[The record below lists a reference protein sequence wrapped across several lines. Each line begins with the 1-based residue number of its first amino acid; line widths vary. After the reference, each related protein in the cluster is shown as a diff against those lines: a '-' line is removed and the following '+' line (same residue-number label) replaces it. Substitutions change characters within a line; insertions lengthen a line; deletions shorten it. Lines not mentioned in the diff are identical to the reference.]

1 MCESHDHKHDHDHT
15 HDHDHEHDHEHDH
28 DHEHGHDHAHTHDHA
43 DLPSG
48 HHHHHHGEA
57 CACQP
62 APKGLKIAITGKGGV
77 GKTTLA
83 ALLARVFASD
93 GNRVLAIDAD
103 PDANLAAALGIPAE
117 LSMGL
122 LPIARMKEL
131 AEERTGATGGY
142 GTLFKLNPTVRDL
155 PEKFCLNH
163 EGVRFLWMGTFENGG
178 SGCACPESALVKRL
192 MGHLLLEQQD
202 VVILDMEAG
211 LEHLGRRTA
220 ESVDA
225 LVVVVEPGQRSIQTA
240 YQIMKLAEDIGIKQ
254 VLVVGSKV
262 RDAADLQ
269 LIEASIPE
277 EQFLGYISYSDE
289 VKKADRDNTAPDRT
303 ALQALAEVRGIKEHL
318 TARLILP
325 GRVH

>member
-15 HDHDHEHDHEHDH
+15 HDHQHDHGHDR
-28 DHEHGHDHAHTHDHA
+28 EHGHDHHHTHEQGDPH
-43 DLPSG
+43 SG
-48 HHHHHHGEA
+48 HHHHHDHL
-57 CACQP
+57 CACKP

-83 ALLARVFASD
+83 GMLARVFASD
-93 GNRVLAIDAD
+93 GSQVLAIDAD
-103 PDANLAAALGIPAE
+103 PDANLAASLGIPAE

-155 PEKFCLNH
+155 PERFCLTH
-163 EGVRFLWMGTFENGG
+163 EGVRFLWMGTFESGG
-178 SGCACPESALVKRL
+178 SGCACPESTLVKRL
-192 MGHLLLEQQD
+192 MGHLLLEQDD

-225 LVVVVEPGQRSIQTA
+225 LLVVVEPGQRSIQTA

-262 RDAADLQ
+262 RDASDRT
-269 LIEASIPE
+269 LIESAIPE
-277 EQFLGYISYSDE
+277 EQLLGFISFSE
-289 VKKADRDNTAPDRT
+289 EIKMADQENTAPDKT
-303 ALQALAEVRGIKEHL
+303 ALQAMAEVRSIKDRL

>member
-1 MCESHDHKHDHDHT
+1 MCENHDHK
-15 HDHDHEHDHEHDH
+15 HDHEHDH
-28 DHEHGHDHAHTHDHA
+28 DHGHGHDHDDTHDHG
-43 DLPSG
+43 DPHSG
-48 HHHHHHGEA
+48 HPHHHHHDHA
-57 CACQP
+57 CACKP
-62 APKGLKIAITGKGGV
+62 ASKGLKIAITGKGGV

-83 ALLARVFASD
+83 SMLARVFAGD
-93 GNRVLAIDAD
+93 GSRVLAIDAD

-155 PEKFCLNH
+155 PEKFCLTH
-163 EGVRFLWMGTFENGG
+163 DGVRFLWMGTFESGG
-178 SGCACPESALVKRL
+178 SGCACPESTLVKRL
-192 MGHLLLEQQD
+192 MGHLLLEQDD

-262 RDAADLQ
+262 RDASDRL
-269 LIEASIPE
+269 LIESAIPE
-277 EQFLGYISYSDE
+277 EQLLGYISFSE
-289 VKKADRDNTAPDRT
+289 EIKRADQENTAPDKT
-303 ALQALAEVRGIKEHL
+303 APQAMSEVRSIKERL
-318 TARLILP
+318 IARLILP

>member
-1 MCESHDHKHDHDHT
+1 MCESHDHKHDHDHG
-15 HDHDHEHDHEHDH
+15 H
-28 DHEHGHDHAHTHDHA
+28 DHEHGHDHDHTHEHG
-43 DLPSG
+43 DLSSAHP
-48 HHHHHHGEA
+48 HHHHHDHL
-57 CACQP
+57 CACKP
-62 APKGLKIAITGKGGV
+62 ASKGLKIAITGKGGV

-83 ALLARVFASD
+83 SMLARVFA
-93 GNRVLAIDAD
+93 GNGSRVLAIDAD
-103 PDANLAAALGIPAE
+103 PDANLAASLGIPAE

-163 EGVRFLWMGTFENGG
+163 DGVRFLWMGTFESGG
-178 SGCACPESALVKRL
+178 SGCACPESTLVKRL
-192 MGHLLLEQQD
+192 MGHLLLEQDD

-262 RDAADLQ
+262 RDASDRL
-269 LIEASIPE
+269 LIESAIPE
-277 EQFLGYISYSDE
+277 EQLLGFISFSE
-289 VKKADRDNTAPDRT
+289 EIKRADQENTAPDKT
-303 ALQALAEVRGIKEHL
+303 ALQAMAEVRSIKNRL
-318 TARLILP
+318 TARLNLP

>member
-1 MCESHDHKHDHDHT
+1 MCENHNHKHDHT
-15 HDHDHEHDHEHDH
+15 HDHEHDHHHDH
-28 DHEHGHDHAHTHDHA
+28 SHDHSHDH
-43 DLPSG
+43 L
-48 HHHHHHGEA
+48 
-57 CACQP
+57 CACRP
-62 APKGLKIAITGKGGV
+62 ARKGLKIAITGKGGV

-83 ALLARVFASD
+83 SMLARVFAS
-93 GNRVLAIDAD
+93 GGSRVLAIDAD

-117 LSMGL
+117 LSAGL

-131 AEERTGATGGY
+131 AEERTGASGGY

-155 PEKFCLNH
+155 PEMFCLTH
-163 EGVRFLWMGTFENGG
+163 DGVRFLWMGTLESGG

-192 MGHLLLEQQD
+192 MGHLLLEQDD

-225 LVVVVEPGQRSIQTA
+225 LLVVVEPGQRSLQTA
-240 YQIMKLAEDIGIKQ
+240 HQIMKLAADIGIKE

-262 RDAADLQ
+262 RNAGDER
-269 LIEASIPE
+269 LIEMSIPE
-277 EQFLGYISYSDE
+277 GQLLGYISFSEEIQRSDQE
-289 VKKADRDNTAPDRT
+289 NMAPSKTAP
-303 ALQALAEVRGIKEHL
+303 QALVQVQSIKDRL
-318 TARLILP
+318 TARLLLP